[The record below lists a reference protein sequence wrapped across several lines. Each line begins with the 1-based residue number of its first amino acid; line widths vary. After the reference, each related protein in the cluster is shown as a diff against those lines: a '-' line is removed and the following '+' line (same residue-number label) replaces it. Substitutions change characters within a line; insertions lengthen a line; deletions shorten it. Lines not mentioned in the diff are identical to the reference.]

1 MISKELVGTSE
12 RLEQIKNKLSSSAA
26 CSVLHVSNL
35 DRCLEEFDEIT
46 KKLQGRFLYFYSQ
59 NGNAQLFVLLV
70 DFHRAMRLGCSSYI
84 DAQFALLRP
93 ARNRKSAQSEMIF
106 TGSVT
111 WRCQALMQILFS

>member
-84 DAQFALLRP
+84 DAQFALLSS
-93 ARNRKSAQSEMIF
+93 SAKQKIGTIGNDMY
-106 TGSVT
+106 
-111 WRCQALMQILFS
+111 

>member
-59 NGNAQLFVLLV
+59 
-70 DFHRAMRLGCSSYI
+70 
-84 DAQFALLRP
+84 
-93 ARNRKSAQSEMIF
+93 RKTHNYLYFWLIF
-106 TGSVT
+106 IE
-111 WRCQALMQILFS
+111 RCGWVVVPI